1 MKTVDDMTKYLPLL
15 SNEIIE
21 NHERNLNALQDEL
34 PTVQAFNYNAQI
46 DIANVPEPNN
56 NLVAVDAIDAVGGA
70 IAYEKITLFTEFCE
84 IRKFPE
90 LLSRD
95 LCMEY
100 DQMDFNDVS
109 IRKCSIL
116 LEKTNN
122 IALDVQKI

>member
-1 MKTVDDMTKYLPLL
+1 METVDDMTKHLPLL
-15 SNEIIE
+15 SNETID

-56 NLVAVDAIDAVGGA
+56 NLVAVDAIDAIGGA
-70 IAYEKITLFTEFCE
+70 IAYEKIALFTELCE

-95 LCMEY
+95 LRIEY

>member
-1 MKTVDDMTKYLPLL
+1 MKTVDDMTKHFPLL
-15 SNEIIE
+15 TNETIA
-21 NHERNLNALQDEL
+21 NYKHNLNALQDEL
-34 PTVQAFNYNAQI
+34 PTVQAFIYDAQI

-56 NLVAVDAIDAVGGA
+56 NLVAVDTVGGA
-70 IAYEKITLFTEFCE
+70 VAYEKIALFTELCE

-95 LCMEY
+95 VYMEY
-100 DQMDFNDVS
+100 YQMNLNDVR